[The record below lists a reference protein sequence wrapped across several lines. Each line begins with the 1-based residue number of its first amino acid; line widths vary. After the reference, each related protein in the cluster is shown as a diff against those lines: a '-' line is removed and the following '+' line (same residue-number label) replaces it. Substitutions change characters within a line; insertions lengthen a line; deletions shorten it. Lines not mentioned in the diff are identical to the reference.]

1 MFILSKYNLFLP
13 STIYLKGGK
22 KMIRQIFTVVLL
34 LSSLLIAQDEYKP
47 WIKGERERHSRQIQM
62 SKVMYPGDSKIDI
75 TYYGLDLKV
84 TYNPN
89 YISGDVTIGVKSDT
103 TSLNNC
109 FLDLRSFLIVDSVLL
124 NNATA
129 QYTHLNNKIN
139 ISLDHTYSQGE
150 PFTLKVY
157 YRGVPS
163 GTNFGGFFFGT
174 HQGTPVIG
182 SLSESYS
189 GPYWWPQKDTPGDKA
204 DSSDV
209 WITVADN
216 LVPVSNGSLESIT
229 PNGNGTHTY
238 HWKNHYTIANYLISL
253 AITNYTQY
261 DTYYHYGQ
269 SDSMVIMNF
278 IYPENFNS
286 VKPYVDETDEMIEV
300 FADRYGEYPF
310 IQEKYGH
317 AEFQWGGAME
327 HQTCTSMGFWGSGV
341 ISHELAH
348 QWYGDMITC
357 ADWHNIWLN
366 EGFATYSEAVYIEAK
381 SGKTAYNTQIIGE
394 MNAARNAQGTLWVQ
408 NIEDEWE
415 IFNGNR
421 SYAKGACVLHMLRG
435 VVGDSTYFDIMRT
448 YSAHPSVSYGVATT
462 EDFQAIAESVYGQS
476 LNYFFQEWVY
486 GVNEPTY
493 TIGWDK
499 SLVSGDIYNVTIT
512 IYQAVNTN
520 PSYFTMPVQI
530 KLNTTLGDTTVTLF
544 NDAQTQTFQFDIIGD
559 PQSIVFD
566 PGNWILKNNTIITSL
581 EDLTFPLQFSFEQ
594 NYPNPFNPSTTIE
607 YSIPQNGFVSL
618 KVFNIL
624 GKEVATLVNEQV
636 MAGKHKIDFDA
647 SGLNSGVYFY
657 KIENGNFVETKK
669 MILLK

>member
-1 MFILSKYNLFLP
+1 MFK
-13 STIYLKGGK
+13 
-22 KMIRQIFTVVLL
+22 QIFTVVLL
-34 LSSLLIAQDEYKP
+34 ISSLLIAQENYRP
-47 WIKGERERHSRQIQM
+47 WIKSERERHSRSIQM
-62 SKVMYPGDSKIDI
+62 SKVFYPGDTKIDI

-84 TYNPN
+84 TYSPN
-89 YISGDVTIGVKSDT
+89 YISGNVTIGVKSDT
-103 TSLNNC
+103 SSLNMC

-124 NNATA
+124 NGTTA

-139 ISLDHTYSQGE
+139 ITLDHTYTQGE

-157 YRGVPS
+157 YRGVPD
-163 GTNFGGFFFGT
+163 GTGFGGFFFGT

-209 WITVADN
+209 WITVANN
-216 LVPVSNGSLESIT
+216 LVPVSNGSLESIVN
-229 PNGNGTHTY
+229 NGNGTHTY

-278 IYPENFNS
+278 IYPENFNY
-286 VKPYVDETDEMIEV
+286 VKPFVDETDEMIEV
-300 FADRYGEYPF
+300 FAQRYGEYPF

-366 EGFATYSEAVYIEAK
+366 EGFATYSEAVYIEARD
-381 SGKTAYNTQIIGE
+381 GKAAYNTQIIGD

-421 SYAKGACVLHMLRG
+421 TYAKGGCVLHMLRG
-435 VVGDSTYFDIMRT
+435 VVGDSTFFDIMRA
-448 YSAHPSVSYGVATT
+448 YSSDPSVFYGVATT

-476 LNYFFQEWVY
+476 LDYFFQEWVY
-486 GVNEPTY
+486 GENEPTY
-493 TIGWDK
+493 SVGWSK
-499 SLVSGDIYNVTIT
+499 SFVSGNTYEVSLNIN
-512 IYQAVNTN
+512 QAVNFN
-520 PSYFTMPVQI
+520 PSFYTMPVQI
-530 KLNTTLGDTTVTLF
+530 RINTTLGDTTVTLF
-544 NDAQTQTFQFDIIGD
+544 NNAQTQNFQFQVVGN
-559 PQSIVFD
+559 PGSIVFD
-566 PGNWILKNNTIITSL
+566 PGNWILKNNTIITEVEDIDQPFSYSL
-581 EDLTFPLQFSFEQ
+581 EQ
-594 NYPNPFNPSTTIE
+594 NYPNPFNPNTIIS
-607 YSIPQNGFVSL
+607 YQLPISSDVLL
-618 KVFNIL
+618 KVFDVL
-624 GKEVATLVNEQV
+624 GNEIATLVNEYKP
-636 MAGKHKIDFDA
+636 AGSYELTWQA
-647 SGLNSGVYFY
+647 ANLPSGIYFY
-657 KIENGNFVETKK
+657 QLHVGNFIESKK
-669 MILLK
+669 MLLLK

>member
-1 MFILSKYNLFLP
+1 M
-13 STIYLKGGK
+13 LKQ
-22 KMIRQIFTVVLL
+22 MFTVVLL
-34 LSSLLIAQDEYKP
+34 LSSLLIAQENYRP
-47 WIKGERERHSRQIQM
+47 WIKSERERHSRSIQM
-62 SKVMYPGDSKIDI
+62 SKVLYPGDTKIDI

-89 YISGDVTIGVKSDT
+89 YISGNVTIGVKSDT
-103 TSLNNC
+103 SSLNNC
-109 FLDLRSFLIVDSVLL
+109 FLDLRDFLIVDSVLL
-124 NNATA
+124 NNTAA

-139 ISLDHTYSQGE
+139 ITLDHTYTQGE
-150 PFTLKVY
+150 PFTLNVY

-216 LVPVSNGSLESIT
+216 LIPVSNGSLEGIVN
-229 PNGNGTHTY
+229 NGNGTHTY

-269 SDSMVIMNF
+269 SDSMVITNF
-278 IYPENFNS
+278 IYPENFNY
-286 VKPYVDETDEMIEV
+286 VKPYVDETDEMITV
-300 FADRYGEYPF
+300 FANRYGEYPF

-381 SGKTAYNTQIIGE
+381 NGKAAYNTQIIGD
-394 MNAARNAQGTLWVQ
+394 MNSARNAQGTLWVQ

-415 IFNGNR
+415 IFDGNR
-421 SYAKGACVLHMLRG
+421 TYAKGGCVLHMLRG
-435 VVGDSTYFDIMRT
+435 VVGDSTFFDIMRA
-448 YSAHPSVSYGVATT
+448 YSSDPAVSYGVATT
-462 EDFQAIAESVYGQS
+462 EDFQAVAESVYGQS
-476 LNYFFQEWVY
+476 LDYFFQEWVY
-486 GVNEPTY
+486 GENEPTY
-493 TIGWDK
+493 SVGWNK
-499 SLVSGDIYNVTIT
+499 SFVSGDIYNISLN
-512 IYQAVNTN
+512 INQAVNSN
-520 PSYFTMPVQI
+520 PSFFTMPVQI
-530 KLNTTLGDTTVTLF
+530 RINTTLGDTTVTLF
-544 NDAQTQTFQFDIIGD
+544 NNVQTQNFQFQVIGN
-559 PQSIVFD
+559 PGSIVFD
-566 PGNWILKNNTIITSL
+566 PGNWILKNNTIITEVEDINQPFSYSL
-581 EDLTFPLQFSFEQ
+581 EQ

-607 YSIPQNGFVSL
+607 YSIPQNGFVTL
-618 KVFNIL
+618 RVFNIL

-636 MAGKHKIDFDA
+636 IAGKHKIDFDA

-657 KIENGNFVETKK
+657 KIESGNFVETKK
-669 MILLK
+669 MILIK